1 MPDGPMGATRVG
13 DEPTSFLLSQLKTGG
28 PDCIGAKVLEI
39 FFRGESY
46 AIYRSDR
53 GVYVQFSDDLAK
65 SQAQRSEYVKVSVD
79 ICELR
84 YLTSQMRPG
93 WIGHLVRRRSGDG
106 SLYDQNIAQALMLL
120 MESAQQRLNSNPN
133 ADETVRQAQ
142 EIAKSA
148 LDRAIRRNMTDNTIR
163 YVRTCVIFGAIWL
176 AALLVLFLVFRA
188 KGELAHFLVASAMG
202 IVGAVFSVIVR
213 AQSFQLTPCDD
224 SGMNDLMSSIRVG
237 MGGLAG
243 PALLLLLN
251 TVFAGAMSN
260 TPNTLDMI
268 AIVGLIGG
276 FAERL
281 VPNLVQGAAD
291 KIGGSAATPGQAA
304 AELATTETKA
314 DTKRQPST

>member
-93 WIGHLVRRRSGDG
+93 WIGH
-106 SLYDQNIAQALMLL
+106 
-120 MESAQQRLNSNPN
+120 PN